1 VQYRPVA
8 VTSNEPAGDT
18 LLAWSPRDL
27 KQEVDSLKRLHE
39 MVKTTMSVSE
49 PWAFAFCALLV
60 VKRELSEIRRSIDS
74 ASRRY
79 PNR

>member
-8 VTSNEPAGDT
+8 VTSTEAAGD
-18 LLAWSPRDL
+18 LQALSPRDL